1 MRVQAELVAIGS
13 ELLLGQI
20 IDTNTAF
27 IAKRLAEIGVEVV
40 RTATVGDSLE
50 RMEGVLRDA
59 IRRSQIVITTGG
71 IGPTEDDLTRE
82 AIANV
87 TGRPLT
93 FQPHLMEQIRAL
105 IERRGFKMAENNRV
119 QAFIPEGSIAIENP
133 KGTAPGF
140 IVEGDGYCTATL
152 PGVPSEMQFL
162 LDATVVP
169 YLRTRFG
176 LTREVLRYKVL
187 RVCGLGESAIGLQIK
202 DLMKESK
209 NPIVGTLAAIG
220 DVRIRIAARADSP
233 EEADTL
239 IGAMENEIRRRLG
252 ILIYG
257 VDDETLQGNT
267 AALLARKCQ
276 PSGRR
281 RDVHGRRHRPP
292 VCGNRERCVFR
303 GNRPSRRG
311 CAAEVPGVLAG
322 RLRGA
327 RQGACP
333 SRRCAGRHGAIP
345 IRRRCRPGERRGFP
359 ARGGQARA
367 QGREP
372 HRAGDG
378 AGLRSEHPGPR
389 RGASHG
395 PRTRDDPGHRPAQE
409 DRSWPNRSLG
419 GTPSARDGPDR
430 VDLTAKCR
438 LGGGDRPEDRHLVG
452 NPRGFLLARRADDAV
467 AGILSGHRS
476 YSRLYPPRNTP
487 PNLRSFVT

>member
-1 MRVQAELVAIGS
+1 MSIQAELVAIGS

-20 IDTNTAF
+20 IDTNSAF

-40 RTATVGDSLE
+40 RTGTVGDSLE
-50 RMEGVLRDA
+50 RMESVLRDA

-87 TGRPLT
+87 TERPLT

-162 LDATVVP
+162 LDTTVIP
-169 YLRTRFG
+169 YLRKRFG
-176 LTREVLRYKVL
+176 LTREMLRYKVL

-220 DVRIRIAARADSP
+220 DVRIRIAARAESP
-233 EEADTL
+233 EGADAL
-239 IGAMENEIRRRLG
+239 IGVMESEIRRRLG

-267 AALLARKCQ
+267 AALLEQ
-276 PSGRR
+276 GRQR
-281 RDVHGRRHRPP
+281 
-292 VCGNRERCVFR
+292 
-303 GNRPSRRG
+303 
-311 CAAEVPGVLAG
+311 LAVVETFTG
-322 RLRGA
+322 
-327 RQGACP
+327 
-333 SRRCAGRHGAIP
+333 GAISA
-345 IRRRCRPGERRGFP
+345 RFAGTGSP
-359 ARGGQARA
+359 AFAQGMVLPDARA
-367 QGREP
+367 QRWFLECSADACEAFLKEPARLAAALADAARSQLGVELAMANVGAFRPEEGRP
-372 HRAGDG
+372 
-378 AGLRSEHPGPR
+378 EHKGESYTVLATANGPI
-389 RGASHG
+389 
-395 PRTRDDPGHRPAQE
+395 
-409 DRSWPNRSLG
+409 PNVQPLG
-419 GTPSARDGPDR
+419 GELPMVRERATILAI
-430 VDLTAKCR
+430 DLLRKS
-438 LGGGDRPEDRHLVG
+438 
-452 NPRGFLLARRADDAV
+452 LLAA
-467 AGILSGHRS
+467 
-476 YSRLYPPRNTP
+476 
-487 PNLRSFVT
+487 